1 MARGD
6 FEPLHQTSEMHRGCL
21 QVQAPPMTK
30 GIAPIIEATPQP
42 GAFMDL
48 KPLFQAHLSERLAY
62 AEKALAANA
71 LETLVISSGA
81 AYTHFADDQDAPFR
95 PTPHFRHYCPLTG
108 PHHAL
113 VIRPGRKPLLVRYAP
128 EDFWY
133 EQLSL
138 EAIWEGTPFWLA
150 GFELIEA
157 PSLDAVWE
165 TVGKPVNGGYIGNE
179 TERAE
184 AAGLAVNPTGLT
196 AYLDWGRAYKSDYE
210 LQCMEE
216 ATVLGAKGHLAGRK
230 AFLAG
235 CSELEIHQAFAQGVG
250 CLDHELAFASIVALN
265 EKGATLHYENKRTL
279 RNGQT
284 MILDCGARV
293 RDYASDITRTVTA
306 PTCDPRFKALVQG
319 VEKLQLELCAAVKPG
334 LPFGQLHHQ
343 THQKVAALLHASG
356 ILKGDVETSVS
367 MGLTRPFLPH
377 GLGHHLGIQ
386 VHDVGGKL
394 AGPDGS
400 FQAPPAEYPNLR
412 TTRTLEPRQ
421 VVTIEPGIY
430 FIPMLLR
437 PFREGEHANSFDWK
451 LIDELSVF
459 GGIRIEDDVVV
470 TEGAPRN
477 LTRVH
482 LPD

>member
-1 MARGD
+1 
-6 FEPLHQTSEMHRGCL
+6 
-21 QVQAPPMTK
+21 
-30 GIAPIIEATPQP
+30 
-42 GAFMDL
+42 MDL
-48 KPLFQAHLSERLAY
+48 KTLFNAHLSERLAY
-62 AEKALAANA
+62 AEKALVANA
-71 LETLVISSGA
+71 LDALVISSGA

-138 EAIWEGTPFWLA
+138 EAIWGGTPFWA
-150 GFELIEA
+150 EGFELIEA

-165 TVGKPVNGGYIGNE
+165 AVGKPANGGYIGNE
-179 TERAE
+179 TERA
-184 AAGLAVNPTGLT
+184 ATAGLALNPTGLT
-196 AYLDWGRAYKSDYE
+196 AYLDWGRAYKSEYE
-210 LQCMEE
+210 IQCLEE
-216 ATVLGAKGHLAGRK
+216 ATILGAKGHLAGRK

-235 CSELEIHQAFAQGVG
+235 ASELEIHQAFAQGVG
-250 CLDHELAFASIVALN
+250 CLDHELAFSSIVALN

-279 RNGQT
+279 RNGKT

-293 RDYASDITRTVTA
+293 LDYASDITRTVTA
-306 PTCDPRFKALVQG
+306 PTCDSRFKALVAG
-319 VEKLQLELCAAVKPG
+319 MEKLQLELCAAVKPG
-334 LPFGQLHHQ
+334 LAFGVLHHQ
-343 THQKVAALLHASG
+343 THQKVAALLHESG
-356 ILKGDVETSVS
+356 ILKASVEEAVTK
-367 MGLTRPFLPH
+367 GFTRPFLPH

-394 AGPDGS
+394 AGPDGTL
-400 FQAPPAEYPNLR
+400 QAPPAEYPNLR

-421 VVTIEPGIY
+421 VLTIEPGIY

-437 PFREGEHANSFDWK
+437 PFREGEFAARFDWK
-451 LIDELSVF
+451 LIDELSEF
-459 GGIRIEDDVVV
+459 GGIRIEDDVLV

-477 LTRVH
+477 FTRKH